1 MHVDA
6 EMQMQKVKISSLD
19 FKFRKFIYLC
29 M

>member
-6 EMQMQKVKISSLD
+6 EMQMQKVKISSLNY
-19 FKFRKFIYLC
+19 KFHKFVYVC